1 VVAVTLR
8 AEEGGARTPREKWRK
23 FCPQCGKETEE
34 FFESVCEECFKR
46 GITLLGP
53 ETSMVSLSVC
63 ARCGEYFKG
72 PEPLS
77 IEEIATDTVRKAIR
91 KKYGPRS
98 SISISGVTT
107 ELSADERSARVHLV
121 VRAKVQGVV
130 SEESGVVRVKL
141 NRMTCDRCS
150 RIAGGYYAG
159 IVQVRAAGRWPTD
172 DELEEARVI
181 AISAL
186 GEGDFITRD
195 VPLKEGLDL
204 FVSSIEFG
212 RRISQRIVQ
221 QLGGHF
227 TESWKLFSRK
237 DGRNIYRVAFA
248 VRLPGF
254 EEGEVVALGERKILL
269 QQEIAG
275 KGMEGVDQTTGERV
289 FVRKRKLRK
298 AKRV

>member
-1 VVAVTLR
+1 M
-8 AEEGGARTPREKWRK
+8 AEEGEARTREKWRK

-34 FFESVCEECFKR
+34 FFESVCEECFRR

-53 ETSMVSLSVC
+53 ETSTVSLSVC

-72 PEPLS
+72 QEPLS
-77 IEEIATDTVRKAIR
+77 IEEVALDAVRKAIR
-91 KKYGPRS
+91 KKYGHRS
-98 SISISGVTT
+98 AISISGVTT

-130 SEESGVVRVKL
+130 SEEAGVVLVKL

-172 DELEEARVI
+172 EELEEARVI

-186 GEGDFITRD
+186 GEGDFITKD

-212 RRISQRIVQ
+212 RRISQRIVK

-227 TESWKLFSRK
+227 TESWKLFGRK
-237 DGRNIYRVAFA
+237 GGRNIYRVAFA

-254 EEGEVVALGERKILL
+254 REGEVVALGEREILL
-269 QQEIAG
+269 QEEIAG

-289 FVRKRKLRK
+289 FVRKRKLKK